1 MHNVL
6 ELIGLETRCYM
17 KKRIISFL
25 LLGTMTISLL
35 VGCGDKETSNND
47 AQNTEVTENVVTNET
62 VVDTE
67 IETESVTDEIEAT
80 EVIEETETQQEQTE
94 ESKQPSVTYTY
105 EDMSATMYAKQ
116 SVNVRSLPSTD
127 GEKLGA
133 LAYSQEVNVTGK
145 CNETG
150 WYRINFNGSVGYVS
164 NNYLLTEKPAEQ
176 PKPDNPQPD
185 DPVEPSQPSGERHGG
200 SWDYVGD
207 AYGTYTGA
215 TLYTN
220 STYGTSFSVPSTA
233 NVWGYLNS
241 TLTGSTRPVIL
252 SQASMYDAGI
262 TISLCFSKGGS
273 TETEALEIEKSDLAI
288 GGWTS
293 GETYTTTIGG
303 NTYYCCEIT
312 SFNGVSNRL
321 FLARQSA
328 GKIIVYVVMS
338 NSVKVTVDTAKQYIS
353 Y

>member
-1 MHNVL
+1 
-6 ELIGLETRCYM
+6 M

-25 LLGTMTISLL
+25 LLGTMTISLFA
-35 VGCGDKETSNND
+35 GCGSDKETSNSD
-47 AQNTEVTENVVTNET
+47 VPNTEVTENVTTSESVET
-62 VVDTE
+62 TELETE
-67 IETESVTDEIEAT
+67 ITTEETEST
-80 EVIEETETQQEQTE
+80 EFVEETTETQQEQTE
-94 ESKQPSVTYTY
+94 EQPSITYTY

-127 GEKLGA
+127 GEKLGSLSYA
-133 LAYSQEVNVTGK
+133 QEVAVTGK
-145 CNETG
+145 CVETG
-150 WYRINFNGSVGYVS
+150 WYRIDFNGSVGYVS

-176 PKPDNPQPD
+176 PETPSEPT
-185 DPVEPSQPSGERHGG
+185 EPSQPSGDRYGG
-200 SWDYVGD
+200 SWNYVGD

-241 TLTGSTRPVIL
+241 TLTSSTRPVIL
-252 SQASMYDAGI
+252 SKAAMYDADI
-262 TISLCFSKGGS
+262 CIALCFSKGGS
-273 TETEALEIEKSDLAI
+273 TEAEALEIEKSDLAF

-312 SFNGVSNRL
+312 SFNGVSNTL
-321 FLARQSA
+321 FLARQSG
-328 GKIIVYVVMS
+328 GKIIVYHVIS
-338 NSVKVTVDTAKQYIS
+338 NSVKVTTDIAKQYIS